1 MRSSLRSAL
10 TLSAALALTAPS
22 VAAVP
27 AHALTPPATVT
38 TAPAASALTAAV
50 PTAAPTVPGNT
61 FHLADNGLRRTAQVL
76 TYGRPGDE
84 VLVGDWDGDGTD
96 TLAVRR
102 GNAIHVS
109 NSLAGGRAD
118 AVVTYG
124 RPGDELLVGDW
135 DGDGTDTLAVR
146 RGAEYFLKDSIS
158 SGPADRVLRF
168 GRASDTVVVGDW
180 DGDGVDALAVR
191 RGAHYFINTT
201 MRSGPADA
209 VVCYGRGADDVYVG
223 DWDGSGEDALAVRR
237 GARYH
242 LAHRFRNGPADRSV
256 AFGRPG
262 DVTLVGDWD
271 GDGTDSL
278 AVRRTS
284 GSPAGPVVPGG
295 PGGPV
300 VVPGDP
306 DGPTDPVDPEQ
317 PEPTF
322 DQALAIPPLAD
333 SVVDEDGTR
342 VFQLTAQAGTTSFRE
357 GVETET
363 WGFNGDFLGPTLRAR
378 RGEQV
383 AVEVTNTLGES
394 TSVHWHGMHLPPE
407 MDGGPHQE
415 VEAGGTWRPTWLVD
429 QPAATLW
436 YHPHPHGRTEKHVY
450 LGMSGMF
457 ILDDDGADAAGLP
470 AEYGVDDIP
479 VIVQDKS
486 FTADGQLTLAQENGV
501 PSGVMGEVLMVNG
514 TIGAVQEVTTERV
527 RLRLLNG
534 STLRSYNFGFDDDRS
549 FQLVASDGGLLSA
562 PHETNRIQ
570 LSPGERAEIV
580 VEMEPGTATMLR
592 SYPQRL
598 GEIADPEGY
607 GALDTLDVLRLE
619 AADELAPS
627 AVVAAQLSD
636 EERLDEADAT
646 TTRRF
651 VMKNLA
657 LNGQRMDMNRIDE
670 VVTVGTTE
678 VWEVR
683 NDDPMPHNFHIH
695 DVQFEVLSV
704 DGAPPPPELSGRK
717 DTIYTEPGHEYR
729 LIMRFEHYANPEV
742 PYMYHCHLLRH
753 EDFGLMGQ
761 FVVVEPGT
769 EPPTELPGTGHEHH

>member
-1 MRSSLRSAL
+1 MRSSSVRAL
-10 TLSAALALTAPS
+10 VVGAVLALTAPLGS
-22 VAAVP
+22 GAAALAP
-27 AHALTPPATVT
+27 AGAALLPAATSLPAGPAVSSTSAPT
-38 TAPAASALTAAV
+38 TA
-50 PTAAPTVPGNT
+50 GNT

-76 TYGRPGDE
+76 TFGRPGDE

-102 GNAIHVS
+102 GAVVHVS
-109 NSLAGGRAD
+109 NSLRGGHAD
-118 AVVTYG
+118 TAVTYG

-146 RGAEYFLKDSIS
+146 RGNQYLIANSMR
-158 SGPADRVLRF
+158 SGAADVVLRF
-168 GRASDTVVVGDW
+168 GRADDAIVVGDW
-180 DGDGVDALAVR
+180 DGDGKDTLAVR
-191 RGAHYFINTT
+191 RGAHYLINTT
-201 MRSGPADA
+201 MTSGPASA
-209 VVCYGRGADDVYVG
+209 VVCYGRDRDDVYVG

-242 LAHRFRNGPADRSV
+242 LAHALRNGPADRNV
-256 AFGRPG
+256 AYGRPG

-278 AVRRTS
+278 AVRRSS
-284 GSPAGPVVPGG
+284 GTPTAPVPGG
-295 PGGPV
+295 PDGPV

-322 DQALAIPPLAD
+322 DEPLAIPPLAD

-357 GVETET
+357 GVETDT

-383 AVEVTNTLGES
+383 AVEVTNTLGEA

-415 VEAGGTWRPTWLVD
+415 VEPGGTWRPTWLVD
-429 QPAATLW
+429 QAAATLW
-436 YHPHPHGRTEKHVY
+436 YHPHPHGLTEKHVY

-457 ILDDDGADAAGLP
+457 ILDDDAADAAGLP
-470 AEYGVDDIP
+470 GEYGVDDIP

-486 FTADGQLTLAQENGV
+486 FTADGQLTMESKV
-501 PSGVMGEVLMVNG
+501 PSGVIGEALMVNG

-549 FQLVASDGGLLSA
+549 FQLVASDGGLLPA
-562 PHETNRIQ
+562 PHETNRVQ

-580 VEMEPGTATMLR
+580 VELEPGSDTMLR

-598 GEIADPEGY
+598 GDIADPQGY
-607 GALDTLDVLRLE
+607 GALDTLDILRLE

-627 AVVAAQLSD
+627 AVVADDFSD

-646 TTRRF
+646 TERTF
-651 VMKNLA
+651 VMKGLA

-678 VWEVR
+678 VWVVR
-683 NDDPMPHNFHIH
+683 NEDPMPHNFHIH

-717 DTIYTEPGHEYR
+717 DTIYTEPGREYR

-761 FVVVEPGT
+761 FVVVDPGT
-769 EPPTELPGTGHEHH
+769 EPPTEISGPGHDHHG

>member
-1 MRSSLRSAL
+1 MRPSLRSAL
-10 TLSAALALTAPS
+10 TLAAALALAAPTL
-22 VAAVP
+22 VPARALAAAAAPAPVVATPTAAVP
-27 AHALTPPATVT
+27 AAAAT
-38 TAPAASALTAAV
+38 A
-50 PTAAPTVPGNT
+50 PGNT
-61 FHLADNGLRRTAQVL
+61 FHLADNALRRTAQVL

-96 TLAVRR
+96 TLAIRR
-102 GNAIHVS
+102 GSTVHVS
-109 NSLAGGRAD
+109 NSLRGGQAD
-118 AVVTYG
+118 TVVSYG
-124 RPGDELLVGDW
+124 RPGDELLVGDWDGNGTDTLAVRRGNQYFIANSVRSGAADTVLRFGRADDTVVVGDW

-146 RGAEYFLKDSIS
+146 RGATYH
-158 SGPADRVLRF
+158 V
-168 GRASDTVVVGDW
+168 
-180 DGDGVDALAVR
+180 
-191 RGAHYFINTT
+191 NTT
-201 MRSGPADA
+201 MTTGPASA
-209 VVCYGRGADDVYVG
+209 VLCDGRDRDDVYVG

-242 LAHRFRNGPADRSV
+242 LAHQLRNGPADRSV
-256 AFGRPG
+256 AYGRAG

-278 AVRRTS
+278 AVRRSS
-284 GSPAGPVVPGG
+284 GTPTGPI
-295 PGGPV
+295 

-306 DGPTDPVDPEQ
+306 DGPTDPVDPGQ

-322 DQALAIPPLAD
+322 DQELAIPPLAD

-342 VFQLTAQAGTTSFRE
+342 VFQLTAQAGSTSFRA

-415 VEAGGTWRPTWLVD
+415 VEAGETWRPTWLID
-429 QPAATLW
+429 QSAATLW

-457 ILDDDGADAAGLP
+457 ILDDDRADAAGLP

-486 FTADGQLTLAQENGV
+486 FTADGQLTMESKV
-501 PSGVMGEVLMVNG
+501 PSGVMGEALMVNG

-549 FQLVASDGGLLSA
+549 FQLVASDGGLLPA
-562 PHETNRIQ
+562 PHETNRVQ
-570 LSPGERAEIV
+570 LTPGERAEIV
-580 VEMEPGTATMLR
+580 VEMEPGSEAMLR
-592 SYPQRL
+592 SYPQQL
-598 GEIADPEGY
+598 GEIADPQGY
-607 GALDTLDVLRLE
+607 GALDTLDILRLE

-627 AVVAAQLSD
+627 AVVAGELSAD
-636 EERLDEADAT
+636 ERLDEADAA
-646 TTRRF
+646 TTRSF
-651 VMKNLA
+651 VMKGLR
-657 LNGQRMDMNRIDE
+657 LNGERMDMNRIDE

-683 NDDPMPHNFHIH
+683 NEDPMPHNFHVH

-704 DGAPPPPELSGRK
+704 DGASPPPELSGRK
-717 DTIYTEPGHEYR
+717 DTIYTEPGRQYR
-729 LIMRFEHYANPEV
+729 LIMRFDHYANPEV

-769 EPPTELPGTGHEHH
+769 EPPTTLPGAGHDHH

>member
-10 TLSAALALTAPS
+10 TLSAALTLAAPL

-27 AHALTPPATVT
+27 AQALTPPATVAAGP
-38 TAPAASALTAAV
+38 APTAAV
-50 PTAAPTVPGNT
+50 RTAAPTPPGNI
-61 FHLADNGLRRTAQVL
+61 FHLADNGLRRTTQVL

-102 GNAIHVS
+102 GSTVHVS
-109 NSLAGGRAD
+109 NSLRGGQAD
-118 AVVTYG
+118 TVLTYG

-146 RGAEYFLKDSIS
+146 RGNEYFIANSLR
-158 SGPADRVLRF
+158 SGAADTVLRF
-168 GRASDTVVVGDW
+168 GRADDTVVVGDW
-180 DGDGVDALAVR
+180 DGDGTDTLAVR
-191 RGAHYFINTT
+191 RGSHYLVNTT
-201 MRSGPADA
+201 MTSGPASA
-209 VVCYGRGADDVYVG
+209 VVCYGRDRDDVYVG

-242 LAHRFRNGPADRSV
+242 LAHQFRNGPADRSV
-256 AFGRPG
+256 AYGRAG

-284 GSPAGPVVPGG
+284 GAPTGPVVPGE
-295 PGGPV
+295 
-300 VVPGDP
+300 P
-306 DGPTDPVDPEQ
+306 DGPTDPTDPEQ

-363 WGFNGDFLGPTLRAR
+363 WGFNGDFLGPTLRAK

-415 VEAGGTWRPTWLVD
+415 VEAGGTWRPTWLID

-457 ILDDDGADAAGLP
+457 ILDDDEAGTVGLP
-470 AEYGVDDIP
+470 DEYGVDDIP

-486 FTADGQLTLAQENGV
+486 FTADGQLTLESTV
-501 PSGVMGEVLMVNG
+501 PSGVMGEAFMVNG

-549 FQLVASDGGLLSA
+549 FQLVASDGGLLRA

-570 LSPGERAEIV
+570 LTPGERAEIV
-580 VEMEPGTATMLR
+580 VEMEPGSETMLR
-592 SYPQRL
+592 SYPQQL
-598 GEIADPEGY
+598 GDIADPEGY
-607 GALDTLDVLRLE
+607 GALDTLDILRLE

-627 AVVAAQLSD
+627 TVVADELSGD
-636 EERLDEADAT
+636 ERLDEADAA
-646 TTRRF
+646 TTRTF
-651 VMKNLA
+651 VMKGLA

-683 NDDPMPHNFHIH
+683 NEDPMPHNFHIH

-717 DTIYTEPGHEYR
+717 DTIYTEPGREYR
-729 LIMRFEHYANPEV
+729 LIMRFDHYANPEV

-769 EPPTELPGTGHEHH
+769 EPPTELPGAGHDHDHH

>member
-1 MRSSLRSAL
+1 MRLLRAAL
-10 TLSAALALTAPS
+10 TTGAVLTLAVPLAAVPL
-22 VAAVP
+22 AAVP
-27 AHALTPPATVT
+27 AAAAPSTASP
-38 TAPAASALTAAV
+38 APAAGPRPAS
-50 PTAAPTVPGNT
+50 AAPGAT
-61 FHLADNGLRRTAQVL
+61 FHLADNDLRRTTHVF

-84 VLVGDWDGDGTD
+84 VLVGDWDGDGVD

-102 GNAIHVS
+102 GTSVHIA
-109 NSLAGGRAD
+109 NSLRPGAAD
-118 AVVTYG
+118 LVVTYG
-124 RPGDELLVGDW
+124 RPGDEILVGDW
-135 DGDGTDTLAVR
+135 DGDGVDTLAVRRGAQYHIRNTLSSGPADVVVTFGRATDTVLVGDWDGNGTDTLAVR
-146 RGAEYFLKDSIS
+146 RGAHYHVS
-158 SGPADRVLRF
+158 S
-168 GRASDTVVVGDW
+168 
-180 DGDGVDALAVR
+180 
-191 RGAHYFINTT
+191 T
-201 MRSGPADA
+201 MRSGPADT
-209 VVCYGRGADDVYVG
+209 VVCYGRDGDDVLVG
-223 DWDGSGEDALAVRR
+223 DWGGTGGDALAVRR

-242 LAHRFRNGPADRSV
+242 IADRMRPGPADRV
-256 AFGRPG
+256 ATFGRPD
-262 DVTLVGDWD
+262 DVALVGDWD
-271 GDGTDSL
+271 GDGVDSL
-278 AVRRTS
+278 AVRRA
-284 GSPAGPVVPGG
+284 AGTPTAP
-295 PGGPV
+295 PRRPV

-306 DGPTDPVDPEQ
+306 DGPTDPVDPQ
-317 PEPTF
+317 PEEPVVF
-322 DQALAIPPLAD
+322 DEPLAIPPLAD

-342 VFQLTAQAGTTSFRE
+342 VFQLTAQAGSTSFRD

-415 VEAGGTWRPTWLVD
+415 IEAGGTWRPTWLVD

-457 ILDDDGADAAGLP
+457 ILDDDQADAAGLP
-470 AEYGVDDIP
+470 DEYGVDDIP

-486 FTADGQLTLAQENGV
+486 FTADGQLTLDSKV
-501 PSGVMGEVLMVNG
+501 PSGVVGETLMVNG
-514 TIGAVQEVTTERV
+514 TVGAVQEVTTERV
-527 RLRLLNG
+527 RLRVLNG

-549 FQLVASDGGLLSA
+549 FQLVGTDGGLLDV

-580 VEMEPGTATMLR
+580 VTMAPGTATMLR
-592 SYPQRL
+592 SYPQNL
-598 GEIADPEGY
+598 GAIADPEGY
-607 GALDTLDVLRLE
+607 GALDTLDILRLE

-627 AVVAAQLSD
+627 AVVPDVLSD
-636 EERLDEADAT
+636 HGRLDEADVT
-646 TTRRF
+646 TERTF
-651 VMKNLA
+651 VMKNLR
-657 LNGQRMDMNRIDE
+657 LNGRLMDMNRIDE

-678 VWEVR
+678 VWVVR
-683 NDDPMPHNFHIH
+683 NEDAMPHNFHIH

-704 DGAPPPPELSGRK
+704 DGEAPPPELSGRK
-717 DTIYTEPGHEYR
+717 DTIYTEPGREYR
-729 LIMRFEHYANPEV
+729 LIMRFEHYADPEM

-769 EPPTELPGTGHEHH
+769 EPPTTLPGHGHH

>member
-1 MRSSLRSAL
+1 MRSSLRPAL
-10 TLSAALALTAPS
+10 TLGAAVALATPLLC
-22 VAAVP
+22 VGP
-27 AHALTPPATVT
+27 AQAL
-38 TAPAASALTAAV
+38 APAASAAQATTAAPAAAAPAAV
-50 PTAAPTVPGNT
+50 PPGNT
-61 FHLADNGLRRTAQVL
+61 FHLADNDLRRTSHVL

-84 VLVGDWDGDGTD
+84 ILVGDWDGDGTD

-102 GNAIHVS
+102 GTTVHVS
-109 NSLAGGRAD
+109 NSLTGGDAD

-124 RPGDELLVGDW
+124 RPGDEILVGDW

-146 RGAEYFLKDSIS
+146 RGGEYFLKDSIS

-168 GRASDTVVVGDW
+168 GRATDTVVVGDW

-191 RGAHYFINTT
+191 RGAHYLINTT
-201 MRSGPADA
+201 MRSGPADT
-209 VVCYGRGADDVYVG
+209 VVCYGRDADDVYVG

-242 LAHRFRNGPADRSV
+242 LAHQLRNGPADRSV

-278 AVRRTS
+278 AVRRSS
-284 GSPAGPVVPGG
+284 GTPSD
-295 PGGPV
+295 PV

-306 DGPTDPVDPEQ
+306 DGPTDPVDPGQ
-317 PEPTF
+317 PEPDF
-322 DQALAIPPLAD
+322 DQPLSIPPLAD

-342 VFQLTAQAGTTSFRE
+342 VFQLTAQAGTTSFRD

-415 VEAGGTWRPTWLVD
+415 VEAGGTWRPTWLID

-457 ILDDDGADAAGLP
+457 ILDDDEADTVGLP
-470 AEYGVDDIP
+470 DEYGVDDIP

-486 FTADGQLTLAQENGV
+486 FTEDGQLTMESPV
-501 PSGVMGEVLMVNG
+501 PSGVMGEALMVNG

-549 FQLVASDGGLLSA
+549 FQLVASDGGLLPA
-562 PHETNRIQ
+562 PHETNRVQ
-570 LSPGERAEIV
+570 LTPGERAEIV
-580 VEMEPGTATMLR
+580 VEMEPGSETMLR
-592 SYPQRL
+592 SYPQQL
-598 GEIADPEGY
+598 GEIADPDGY

-627 AVVAAQLSD
+627 AVVAGELSD
-636 EERLDEADAT
+636 HERLDEADAA
-646 TTRRF
+646 TTRTF
-651 VMKNLA
+651 VMKGLA

-670 VVTVGTTE
+670 VVTVDTTE
-678 VWEVR
+678 VWVVR
-683 NDDPMPHNFHIH
+683 NEDPMPHNFHIH

-717 DTIYTEPGHEYR
+717 DTIYTEPGREYR
-729 LIMRFEHYANPEV
+729 LIMRFEHYANPEM

-769 EPPTELPGTGHEHH
+769 EPPTTLPGPGHDHH